1 MRKNVKSFLKS
12 NDYVQNRDRRK
23 PTGVLAVCNP
33 EFLTFIVNLDS
44 LILYFMVLCVYLII
58 FVKQPWTILWTFVLC
73 EVLLISMDQT
83 RKWLSLEKKPA
94 DQGKVFSKL
103 LLV

>member
-12 NDYVQNRDRRK
+12 NDYVQNRK

-44 LILYFMVLCVYLII
+44 SILYFMVLCVYLII